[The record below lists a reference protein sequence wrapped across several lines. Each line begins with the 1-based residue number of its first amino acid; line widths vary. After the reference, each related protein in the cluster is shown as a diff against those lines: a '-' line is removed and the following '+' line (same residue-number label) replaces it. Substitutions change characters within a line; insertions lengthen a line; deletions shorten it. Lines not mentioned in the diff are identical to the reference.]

1 MQGPVALCV
10 WRSLSKSCRLE
21 ALSLKVPIL
30 PGLFCF
36 QFQPLFVIVFFFFAL
51 FSFFR
56 FFRYL
61 LCPPTSW
68 CLETEPAQILR
79 RHSAMRSRGTPKPL
93 ILECSWVLII
103 GYKSGSVPIVALVAP
118 ETQSYLH
125 TLRALKVAPRCSVG
139 SARAWQLP
147 WRHWRVWWAQTTPGL
162 STRNVPV
169 KMDISQQEV

>member
-1 MQGPVALCV
+1 MCVAKSFKVLQT
-10 WRSLSKSCRLE
+10 WSTFPEGSNPSRSVLLSIPTFVCYCF
-21 ALSLKVPIL
+21 
-30 PGLFCF
+30 LFFLHCF
-36 QFQPLFVIVFFFFAL
+36 HSFV
-51 FSFFR
+51 SFW
-56 FFRYL
+56 YL

-79 RHSAMRSRGTPKPL
+79 RHSTMRSRGTPQPL
-93 ILECSWVLII
+93 ILECSWVLVI